1 ILVDDTSRLSRSQW
15 ESMRTIEELK
25 FAGVRVIF
33 VSQGID
39 TNSEQSDVQMTVH
52 GLVDSLY
59 VKELAK
65 KTHRGL
71 ESCALRGLHT
81 GGRCY
86 GYSTVA
92 VGEGESKRL
101 KINETEAAVVREIF
115 EMSATGLSLKKI
127 AKCLNA
133 KCVPPPRSKSSNR
146 GTWCPTAIRAML
158 KRELYKGETV
168 WNRSKFVKVP
178 GTNRRISRPRPVSE
192 WQRFSAPELAIVPVE
207 LWNRVQGRFK
217 SVGRASAGQANRGLL
232 PRSVTS
238 PYLFSGLLK
247 CGLCGSNL
255 IIASGGGKK
264 AKYVCSGY
272 FNRGICSNNLYI
284 RQDELEER
292 LLGKLRAE
300 LLQPESIEFAIETFG
315 RQLRSSLASVSN
327 ELGEMRSRKEKLEKE
342 IRNFT
347 QAIAENGHSKYILK
361 EIAVREKEISG
372 ITDRLLSSAPDSIQT
387 QIDEVRRLVED
398 GIQNLQSL
406 FSEHS
411 PAAKQ
416 ELHRHLGV
424 VRMYPSVDGEG
435 WYYIAE
441 GTWDLLGADP
451 LAPDMRVCEE
461 GRIRM
466 VAGGG
471 FVPQSVTDSSELT
484 DSTMVRNV
492 KKGEKGDLFIQFS
505 FSFSRSLF
513 RGICCRFLQDKTIF
527 VEALLASE
535 FRGTRLHR
543 QRGLGERQGCNH
555 RAYDEE
561 ERRVVSHFVGSTQ
574 WAVIAVTLH

>member
-1 ILVDDTSRLSRSQW
+1 MTSNNLCAAYARVSSDRQNPLSPTDQVRKCREFANSNTLIVLEDQIYMDGDSGVGSDRPAFQRLLNVALSQGRPFDTILVDDTSRLSRSQS
-15 ESMRTIEELK
+15 ESLTIIEKLK
-25 FAGVRVIF
+25 FVGVRVVFI
-33 VSQGID
+33 SQGID
-39 TNSEQSDVQMTVH
+39 TDSEQSDVQMAVH

-71 ESCALRGLHT
+71 ESCALLGLHT

-92 VGEGESKRL
+92 VGERESRRL
-101 KINETEAAVVREIF
+101 VINETEAAVVKEIF

-127 AKCLNA
+127 AKSLNS
-133 KCVPPPRSKSSNR
+133 KCVSPPRSKSSNR

-158 KRELYKGETV
+158 KRELYKGEIV
-168 WNRSKFVKVP
+168 WNRSRFVKVP
-178 GTNRRISRPRPVSE
+178 GTNKRRSRPRPESE
-192 WQRFSAPELAIVPVE
+192 WKRLSAPELAIVSND
-207 LWNRVQGRFK
+207 LWNNVQSRFK
-217 SVGRASAGQANRGLL
+217 SLGDAHTGQDRRGLL
-232 PRSVTS
+232 HRSLTS

-247 CGLCGSNL
+247 CGVCGSNL

-264 AKYVCSGY
+264 PKYVCSGY
-272 FNRGICSNNLYI
+272 CNRGTCSNKLYI

-292 LLGKLRAE
+292 LLSKLRAE
-300 LLQPESIEFAIETFG
+300 LSQPEEIEFAIEIFG

-327 ELGEMRSRKEKLEKE
+327 QLGEMRSRKEKLERE

-347 QAIAENGHSKYILK
+347 QAIAENGHSKYILQ
-361 EIAVREKEISG
+361 EIAEREKEISG
-372 ITDRLLSSAPDSIQT
+372 ITDRLLSSTPDSIEA
-387 QIDEVRRLVED
+387 QIGEVRRLVEE

-406 FSEHS
+406 SKLES
-411 PAAKQ
+411 SAAKE
-416 ELHRHLGV
+416 ELHSHLSA

-441 GTWDLLGADP
+441 GAWDLLGTDP

-471 FVPQSVTDSSELT
+471 FEPPT
-484 DSTMVRNV
+484 
-492 KKGEKGDLFIQFS
+492 F
-505 FSFSRSLF
+505 
-513 RGICCRFLQDKTIF
+513 
-527 VEALLASE
+527 
-535 FRGTRLHR
+535 
-543 QRGLGERQGCNH
+543 GL
-555 RAYDEE
+555 
-561 ERRVVSHFVGSTQ
+561 
-574 WAVIAVTLH
+574 